1 MILIGLSGSA
11 GSGKNYV
18 ADQIVAKYGNVKQL
32 AFADPLKQVVH
43 HMFGIPLEDC
53 YTEAGKN
60 RKTWVRWN
68 NVKPYLDGLHEAAE
82 KGHAARFYLEGATM
96 TVRDL
101 LQWVGTDLV
110 RKNWCQDHWIML
122 AEQRI
127 RASVED
133 VVVVTD
139 VRFENEANLVTAMG
153 GTVLKVVGRAAPG
166 VPQHVSEQGKFY
178 VAGMIDNSEG
188 RTAAQLTEQVE
199 AFVHGLDR
207 VTSRC

>member
-1 MILIGLSGSA
+1 MILIGLSGAA

-60 RKTWVRWN
+60 RDTWFTWEMLRGQPN
-68 NVKPYLDGLHEAAE
+68 LNGSQARMLDKSGPM
-82 KGHAARFYLEGATM
+82 K
-96 TVRDL
+96 VRDL
-101 LQWVGTDLV
+101 LQWIGTDLV
-110 RKNWCQDHWIML
+110 RSRWHLDHWIML

-207 VTSRC
+207 VTERPVLS

>member
-1 MILIGLSGSA
+1 MILIGLSGAA

-18 ADQIVAKYGNVKQL
+18 ADQITAKYENSKQL

-60 RKTWVRWN
+60 KVTWMRWSECW
-68 NVKPYLDGLHEAAE
+68 V
-82 KGHAARFYLEGATM
+82 ARQEGRQGNFVPKNGWASYM

-101 LQWVGTDLV
+101 LQWVGSDLV
-110 RKNWCQDHWIML
+110 RYQWDVNHWVNL

-127 RASVED
+127 RNSSED

-139 VRFENEANLVTAMG
+139 VRFQNEADLITGMG
-153 GTVLKVVGRAAPG
+153 GTVLKVVGRKAAG
-166 VPQHVSEQGKFY
+166 VPQHVSEHGGFT
-178 VAGMIDNSEG
+178 VTGMIDNSEG
-188 RTAAQLTEQVE
+188 RTARQLIEQVE
-199 AFVHGLDR
+199 AYCGLDALALR
-207 VTSRC
+207 T